1 MKNRSDEKKDS
12 AESVLQDPH
21 ALERRRNRFL
31 KDQDQIRGSKNAEFG
46 LISRGEDLRLQ
57 QSESARKDLLTKI
70 QSNIRSNAKADSV
83 LMDFRK
89 LRESLLS
96 QPHTEFAKDV
106 FVSSIRYSASI
117 GHHQSYVPSIVHL
130 MEAEKKSQLMSST
143 EKEQVLLILALHKAH
158 YNGEFESVFE
168 LLLQNFDI
176 SLDFGKPASCV
187 PEAAFFATYALMIK
201 DFYLWT
207 RQYSYLS
214 KNACYK
220 SVMDLRLKAFRQTEV
235 DTLRRSYF
243 MLRKEVLLGFLN
255 TSWEELCKEHSVE
268 WTLDNDTV
276 TIRRRK

>member
-1 MKNRSDEKKDS
+1 MKNLRDEKKGFTK
-12 AESVLQDPH
+12 SVLQDPD

-31 KDQDQIRGSKNAEFG
+31 KDQDHIRLSKNAEFG

-57 QSESARKDLLTKI
+57 QNECARRDLLTKI
-70 QSNIRSNAKADSV
+70 QSNIKTNAKPDSI

-106 FVSSIRYSASI
+106 FVNSIHYSASI
-117 GHHQSYVPSIVHL
+117 GHHQSYVPSILHL
-130 MEAEKKSQLMSST
+130 MEAEKKNQLMSST
-143 EKEQVLLILALHKAH
+143 EKEPVLLILALHKAH

-168 LLLQNFDI
+168 LLLLNFDI
-176 SLDFGKPASCV
+176 APNFGKPASCA
-187 PEAAFFATYALMIK
+187 PEAAFFATYALMTK

-207 RQYSYLS
+207 RQYNYLS
-214 KNACYK
+214 KNPCYK

-235 DTLRRSYF
+235 ETLHRSYF
-243 MLRKEVLLGFLN
+243 MLNKRVLLNFVN
-255 TSWEELCKEHSVE
+255 TSWEELCKDHNIG
-268 WTLDNDTV
+268 WTLENDTV